1 MKVSDKK
8 KLGKIEQIRVSA
20 SNPISY
26 GFTPQTEDA
35 EIVAVRA
42 SVRTQNISVSGGECK
57 VSACALFTVVLKG
70 DDGFCQEEN
79 TVAFDVVFKNDRI
92 ADDRPIN
99 VCYSVGDVKYSLN
112 GEEYV
117 ISAIID
123 SEADFYVA
131 TEQEYVCGQEGAT
144 VKTEEIE
151 TLVRIADFGS
161 VFDSDGDKE
170 FSFEI
175 AAMLC
180 HEERVR
186 VKSVA
191 CGIDHVSISGE
202 IIAEFLFV
210 TPRGEFSRESLTVPF
225 TTEAECE
232 NCTPDDFAVAFTEVQ
247 AANYRVENDGE
258 KKRSVLSGEFTLGFY
273 INVFR
278 SETHTIIVDAFSA
291 REELLLG
298 KGELGYVCGA
308 GNRELNY
315 KCFGEAA
322 SDKGEGHAVCVL
334 GGEVYAFDYV
344 KEGAKFNLNGVV
356 RADILVRDK
365 DETLRKAY
373 AELPFA
379 CSFDYD
385 GEPAAVA
392 CNPLKINAKDLDG
405 KCVLECEL
413 AIGTQYVRYAAT
425 VAVTEIE
432 AGEERKPDDC
442 AVRIVFVEKGDD
454 AWTVCKKAC
463 ISQDELFK
471 LNSEL
476 NFPAEKDSGIVVYRK
491 LGAF

>member
-8 KLGKIEQIRVSA
+8 KIGKVERISVSA
-20 SNPISY
+20 SSPISY

-42 SVRTQNISVSGGECK
+42 SVRTQNASASGGECK

-79 TVAFDVVFKNDRI
+79 SVAFDVAFKNERI
-92 ADDRPIN
+92 ADDLPIG
-99 VCYSVGDVKYSLN
+99 VCYSVGDVKYSS
-112 GEEYV
+112 GSGEYV

-123 SEADFYVA
+123 SEADFYVT
-131 TEQEYVCGQEGAT
+131 TEQEYIDCREGAT

-151 TLVRIADFGS
+151 ALARVADFES
-161 VFDSDGDKE
+161 VFDDGGDKE

-180 HEERVR
+180 REERVR

-191 CGIDHVSISGE
+191 CGIDHVNVGGE
-202 IIAEFLFV
+202 IVAEFLFA
-210 TPRGEFSRESLTVPF
+210 TPRGEFVRESLTVPF
-225 TTEAECE
+225 TAEAECE
-232 NCTPDDFAVAFTEVQ
+232 NCTPDDFAVAFADVR

-258 KKRSVLSGEFTLGFY
+258 KKHSTLSGEFTLGFY
-273 INVFR
+273 ISVFR
-278 SETHTIIVDAFSA
+278 SETHTIIADAFSA
-291 REELLLG
+291 KEELLLA

-308 GNRELNY
+308 GNRELGY

-322 SDKGEGHAVCVL
+322 SDKGDGHAVCVL
-334 GGEVYAFDYV
+334 GGEVYAFDYA
-344 KEGAKFNLNGVV
+344 KEGGKLNLSGVV

-385 GEPAAVA
+385 GEPAAVD
-392 CNPLKINAKDLDG
+392 CNPIGIRAKELDG

-413 AIGTQYVRYAAT
+413 AIGTRFVRYTGT

-471 LNSEL
+471 LNPEL
-476 NFPAEKDSGIVVYRK
+476 TFPAEKDSGIVVYRK
-491 LGAF
+491 LGAL